1 MTPGSIF
8 PYVMP
13 TPTMLPDDTTGWIL
27 DPSRAALVVLNLQ
40 RRFARDLE
48 QNGAPITQLLTNTGR
63 LVSAAHAAGVPV
75 IHSVPARER
84 AATLHGRRLEAP
96 ADRNGEAFTEQVEP
110 RTGDAVLTTRK
121 HSAFA
126 RTRLDSRLRD
136 LKRDQVVIAGVFARI
151 GVLMTAADAW
161 VQDLEPFV
169 VADAIADT
177 SAGSHEFTLEW
188 VADTCGAVTSTDRVM
203 EVFATT
209 APATKPAPL
218 ADMSPTPVRTPDV
231 DPSTTIR

>member
-13 TPTMLPDDTTGWIL
+13 TPAMLPGDTTGWSL

-40 RRFARDLE
+40 RRFVRVLE
-48 QNGAPITQLLTNTGR
+48 EEGAPVAELLANTVR
-63 LVSAAHAAGVPV
+63 LVDAAHAGGVPV
-75 IHSVPARER
+75 IHSVPAGER
-84 AATLHGRRLEAP
+84 GPALYVRRP
-96 ADRNGEAFTEQVEP
+96 GPSADRDGEAFAEQVAP
-110 RTGDAVLTTRK
+110 RTGDAVLTARK

-136 LKRDQVVIAGVFARI
+136 LKRDQVVIAGLFARV

-169 VADAIADT
+169 VADAIADA
-177 SAGSHEFTLEW
+177 SAGSHGFALEW
-188 VADTCGAVTSTDRVM
+188 VADTCGAVTSTARVVA
-203 EVFATT
+203 VFD
-209 APATKPAPL
+209 PAVPA
-218 ADMSPTPVRTPDV
+218 AEAV
-231 DPSTTIR
+231 